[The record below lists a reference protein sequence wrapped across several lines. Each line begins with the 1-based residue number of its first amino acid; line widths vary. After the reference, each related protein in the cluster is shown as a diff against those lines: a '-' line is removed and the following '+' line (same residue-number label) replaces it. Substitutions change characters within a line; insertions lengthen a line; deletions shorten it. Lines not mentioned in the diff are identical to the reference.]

1 MFVLGPL
8 TGVILSQGSIW
19 TEQRRFTLKTLRD
32 FGFGK
37 ASKFFLVYTITISH
51 LLTKVEEVLNS
62 QFELSKIHFTFSFL

>member
-37 ASKFFLVYTITISH
+37 ASKFFLVYIITIIIFFSYTF
-51 LLTKVEEVLNS
+51 LGEK
-62 QFELSKIHFTFSFL
+62 QFKNLDTIHVVS